1 MLLVDLAQCHT
12 RRLLSQRTSGNHGIV
27 LPNRFQ
33 HSQDDTESVVIPM
46 MFLAALDAPR
56 GWRWCWKP
64 RRSEPRARG
73 GAAVE

>member
-33 HSQDDTESVVIPM
+33 HSQDDTESVVISM
-46 MFLAALDAPR
+46 MFSLLSTPR
-56 GWRWCWKP
+56 EGGDGAGKP